1 MAQVAASNTSSSSV
15 ITNVKTF
22 FRFLYFSLHYILH
35 RYIAVPRQ
43 ISSAPRT
50 LHDVLSH
57 AAQQY
62 PNQELAFITSSAHD
76 SSIQTKTFAAFNQNV
91 RNLARAM
98 VDWNKPAG
106 SIVVVYLTEHEDN
119 MAAVWACLLAGYVPC
134 LQPALSAQQAHKE
147 GHVAHIK
154 NLFSSATWL
163 TNEVGAE
170 QVSSIKGLEIH
181 LLSDLRVAAKN
192 YNVSASWIAREVVP
206 EEEAILFLTSGSTGF
221 SKAVVHTHQTI
232 IAACYA
238 KGSDY
243 DLTPETKVL
252 NWVGFDHVAG
262 SLEMHIA
269 PLLFGASQLH
279 VHASAI
285 LADPLRFLRLIDEKS
300 INIAFAPNFLLAKL
314 TRDLEKKNELH
325 GAFDL
330 SSLKRVNS
338 GGEAVVSKTAQSFAA
353 TLKTLGQDSSKVSFT
368 VSPGFGMTETCAGCV
383 YGPVDLST
391 SIPKHEFL
399 ELGRPIP
406 GCEMRIVD
414 PEDGRTLRSD
424 GESGELQVRGPMV
437 FVRYYNNPE
446 ATASS
451 FVEGG
456 WFRTGDVGII
466 ESGVMRLSG
475 RIKDTV
481 IVHGVS
487 YGIPELETHLQTVE
501 GVTHSFLAAAP
512 YRAPGQ
518 DTEGFVIFYSPSFDL
533 NDKDASTKLSA
544 THTALKDI
552 SVKMITLPPQLIIPI
567 PVNQM
572 EKTTLGKLSRAR
584 LLAQF
589 KQGALA
595 KHTARAEELLS
606 EARGATF
613 ITPSSASEKALANIY
628 AGIFNLGENEVSA
641 SDNFFELGG
650 TSIDVIRLKREAEAH
665 FELPEVPII
674 QILKHPIV
682 ASLAN
687 YVDALRNKDGKQQE
701 YDPIVPL
708 QLTGKKTPIFFVH
721 PGVGEV
727 LIFVNLA
734 KYFQNERPFY
744 ALRARGFEPGQPMFT
759 SMDEMVSCYAAAVK
773 RTQPVGPY
781 AIAGYSYGGVVAFEV
796 AKRLEAMGEE
806 VKLTGLINIPPHIAD
821 RMHEI
826 DYTGGML
833 NLSYFLGLISKN
845 DANDL
850 APALKPLTPKEQVDI
865 VWKMAPPERIVE
877 LQLTPEKLDHWVAI
891 ARSLIECGKDYV
903 PSGSVSSV
911 DVFYAI
917 PLRGTKSDWLNKQLK
932 PWAGFS
938 RGEPTYTDVPG
949 QHYTLMD
956 FNHVPQ
962 FQKIFRARLEARG
975 L

>member
-1 MAQVAASNTSSSSV
+1 MAPVAVTATTSTEFLTNLKTSV
-15 ITNVKTF
+15 VSPQPN
-22 FRFLYFSLHYILH
+22 
-35 RYIAVPRQ
+35 
-43 ISSAPRT
+43 T
-50 LHDVLSH
+50 LHDVIAQAVDRYPSH
-57 AAQQY
+57 
-62 PNQELAFITSSAHD
+62 ELGFITSSAHD
-76 SSIQTKTFAAFNQNV
+76 SSIQTKTFSAFNQYV

-98 VDWNKPAG
+98 LQWGKPTG
-106 SIVVVYLTEHEDN
+106 SVVVVYLTEHEDN

-154 NLFSSATWL
+154 NLFGSATWL
-163 TNEVGAE
+163 TNDLGAE
-170 QVSSIKGLEIH
+170 QISTISGLEVH
-181 LLSDLRVAAKN
+181 LLSELKASAEIFT
-192 YNVSASWIAREVVP
+192 VSADWVAYEAKP
-206 EEEAILFLTSGSTGF
+206 DDEAILFLTSGSTGF
-221 SKAVVHTHQTI
+221 SKAVVHTHRTI
-232 IAACYA
+232 LAACRA
-238 KGSDY
+238 KGQSY
-243 DLTPETKVL
+243 GLTSESRVL

-262 SLEMHIA
+262 SLEMHIT

-285 LADPLRFLRLIDEKS
+285 LADPLRLLRLIDEKS
-300 INIAFAPNFLLAKL
+300 IELAFAPNFLLSKL
-314 TRDLEKKNELH
+314 TRDLEKRTDLFGH
-325 GAFDL
+325 FDL
-330 SSLKRVNS
+330 SSIKRINS
-338 GGEAVVSKTAQSFAA
+338 GGEAVVSKTAQAFAA
-353 TLKTLGQDSSKVSFT
+353 TMKQLSKNPSAVSF
-368 VSPGFGMTETCAGCV
+368 VISAGFGMTETCAGCI
-383 YGPVDLST
+383 YDPVDVLAT
-391 SIPKHEFL
+391 EPAHEFL
-399 ELGRPIP
+399 DLGRPIN

-414 PEDGRTLRSD
+414 PADGATLRPD

-437 FVRYYNNPE
+437 FVRYYNNAD
-446 ATASS
+446 ATSSS

-456 WFRTGDVGII
+456 WYRTGDVGII
-466 ESGVMRLSG
+466 ENGVMRLSG

-518 DTEGFVIFYSPSFDL
+518 ETEGFIIFYSPTFDL
-533 NDKDASTKLSA
+533 DGADASTKLFA
-544 THTALKDI
+544 THRALRDI
-552 SVKMITLPPQLIIPI
+552 CVKMITLPPQFVVPI

-584 LLAQF
+584 LISLF
-589 KQGALA
+589 KQGQLA
-595 KHTARAEELLS
+595 QHIARSEELLS

-613 ITPSSASEKALANIY
+613 VAPSTETEKALAKIY
-628 AGIFNLGENEVSA
+628 AGIFNLAVGEMSA

-650 TSIDVIRLKREAEAH
+650 TSIDVIRLKREGEAH
-665 FELPEVPII
+665 FGLPEIPTI
-674 QILKHPIV
+674 QILKHPVIS
-682 ASLAN
+682 SLAS
-687 YVDALRNKDGKQQE
+687 YVNALLSKDSQTEE

-708 QLTGKKTPIFFVH
+708 QLTGNKTPIFFVH

-744 ALRARGFEPGQPMFT
+744 ALRARGFEPGHPFFT

-773 RTQPVGPY
+773 KTQATGPY

-796 AKRLEAMGEE
+796 AKRLEAMGDE
-806 VKLTGLINIPPHIAD
+806 VKFVGLINIPPHIAD

-826 DYTGGML
+826 DWTGGML
-833 NLSYFLGLISKN
+833 NLSYFLGLVSKH

-850 APALKPLTPKEQVDI
+850 APALRPMTRKEQLEV
-865 VWKMAPPERIVE
+865 VWKLSPPERLVE
-877 LQLTPEKLDHWVAI
+877 LQLTAEKLDHWVDI
-891 ARSLIECGKDYV
+891 AGSLIECGKDYN
-903 PSGSVSSV
+903 PSGSVSAV

-917 PLRGTKSDWLNKQLK
+917 PLRGSKSDWLNNQLK
-932 PWAGFS
+932 PWSGFS
-938 RGEPTYTDVPG
+938 RGEPSYTDVPG

-956 FNHVPQ
+956 FDHVPQ
-962 FQKIFRARLEARG
+962 FQKIFRGRLEARG

>member
-1 MAQVAASNTSSSSV
+1 MAP
-15 ITNVKTF
+15 
-22 FRFLYFSLHYILH
+22 
-35 RYIAVPRQ
+35 IAVASTTTTEFFTNLKTSIVSPQ
-43 ISSAPRT
+43 PNT
-50 LHDVLSH
+50 LHDVIAQAVDRYPSH
-57 AAQQY
+57 
-62 PNQELAFITSSAHD
+62 ELGFITSSAHD
-76 SSIQTKTFAAFNQNV
+76 SSIQTKTFSTFNQYV

-98 VDWNKPAG
+98 LEWGKPTG

-154 NLFSSATWL
+154 NLFGSAIWL
-163 TNEVGAE
+163 TNELGAE
-170 QVSSIKGLEIH
+170 QISTISGLEVH
-181 LLSDLRVAAKN
+181 LLSELKASADTFSVSVDWVAYEAK
-192 YNVSASWIAREVVP
+192 ADD
-206 EEEAILFLTSGSTGF
+206 EAILFLTSGSTGF
-221 SKAVVHTHQTI
+221 SKAVVHTHRTI
-232 IAACYA
+232 IAACRA
-238 KGSDY
+238 KGQSY
-243 DLTPETKVL
+243 GLTSESRVL

-262 SLEMHIA
+262 SLEMHIT
-269 PLLFGASQLH
+269 PLLYGASQLH

-285 LADPLRFLRLIDEKS
+285 LADPLRLLRLIDEES
-300 INIAFAPNFLLAKL
+300 IELSFAPNFLLSKL
-314 TRDLEKKNELH
+314 TRDLEKRTDLF
-325 GAFDL
+325 GTFDL
-330 SSLKRVNS
+330 SSIKRINS
-338 GGEAVVSKTAQSFAA
+338 GGEAVVSKTAKAFAA
-353 TLKTLGQDSSKVSFT
+353 TMKQLSKNPSAVSFEI
-368 VSPGFGMTETCAGCV
+368 SPGFGMTETCAGCI
-383 YGPVDLST
+383 YHPVDVLT
-391 SIPKHEFL
+391 SEPAHEFL
-399 ELGRPIP
+399 DLGRPID
-406 GCEMRIVD
+406 GCEMRVVD
-414 PEDGRTLRSD
+414 PADGSTLRPD

-437 FVRYYNNPE
+437 FVRYYNNAE
-446 ATASS
+446 ATSSS

-456 WFRTGDVGII
+456 WYRTGDVGII
-466 ESGVMRLSG
+466 ENGVMRLSG

-518 DTEGFVIFYSPSFDL
+518 ETEGFIIFYSPTFDL
-533 NDKDASTKLSA
+533 DGADASSKLFA
-544 THTALKDI
+544 THRALRDI
-552 SVKMITLPPQLIIPI
+552 CVKMITLPPQLVVPI

-584 LLAQF
+584 LISLF
-589 KQGALA
+589 KQGQLA
-595 KHTARAEELLS
+595 KHIARSEELLS

-613 ITPSSASEKALANIY
+613 VAPSTETEKALAKIY
-628 AGIFNLGENEVSA
+628 AGIFNLAESEMSA

-650 TSIDVIRLKREAEAH
+650 TSIDVIRLKREGEAH
-665 FELPEVPII
+665 FDLPEIPTI
-674 QILKHPIV
+674 QILKHPVIS
-682 ASLAN
+682 SLAN
-687 YVDALRNKDGKQQE
+687 YVDSLLSKDSQTEE

-708 QLTGKKTPIFFVH
+708 QLTGNKTPIFFVH

-744 ALRARGFEPGQPMFT
+744 ALRARGFEPGHPFFT

-773 RTQPVGPY
+773 RTQATGPY

-806 VKLTGLINIPPHIAD
+806 VKFVGLINIPPHIAD

-826 DYTGGML
+826 DWTGGML
-833 NLSYFLGLISKN
+833 NLSYFLGLVSKH

-850 APALKPLTPKEQVDI
+850 APALRPMTRKEQLEV
-865 VWKMAPPERIVE
+865 VWKLSPPDRLVE
-877 LQLTPEKLDHWVAI
+877 LQLTPEKLDHWVDI
-891 ARSLIECGKDYV
+891 AGSLIECGKDYN
-903 PSGSVSSV
+903 PSGSVSAT

-917 PLRGTKSDWLNKQLK
+917 PLRGSKSDWLNNQLK
-932 PWAGFS
+932 PWSGFS
-938 RGEPTYTDVPG
+938 RGEPSYTDVPG

-956 FNHVPQ
+956 FDHVPQ
-962 FQKIFRARLEARG
+962 FQKIFRGRLEARG